1 MFPSPKVVTLIM
13 TGASGAQY
21 GLRLLEVLVEK
32 GIQINLLLSRPG
44 QLVINMET
52 ELQVPG
58 RAKEAEV
65 YFSELYRAQPGQ
77 IRVFEREQW
86 MSPVASGSGVA
97 DATVVCPCTTSTLSA
112 IAVGASKSLIERAAD
127 VCLKER
133 KQLILVVRE
142 TPFSDIHLEN
152 MLKLSRMGAV
162 IMPANPGFYFKP
174 TTIDELIDFIV
185 ARVLDHLRIPHELTA
200 RWGDKGC
207 FP

>member
-1 MFPSPKVVTLIM
+1 MLGVPKVVTLIM

-21 GLRLLEVLVEK
+21 GLRLLEMLVKK
-32 GIQINLLLSRPG
+32 GISINLLMSRPG

-52 ELQVPG
+52 ELKVPS
-58 RAKEAEV
+58 RAKEV
-65 YFSELYRAQPGQ
+65 QGYFTELYGAAPGQ
-77 IRVFEREQW
+77 IRAYEKEQW

-97 DATVVCPCTTSTLSA
+97 DATVVCPCTTATLSA

-133 KQLILVVRE
+133 KKLILVVRE

-162 IMPANPGFYFKP
+162 IMPANPGFYWRP
-174 TTIDELIDFIV
+174 QGIDELIDFMV
-185 ARVLDHLRIPHELTA
+185 ARILDHLNIEHELTA
-200 RWGDKGC
+200 RWGD
-207 FP
+207 